1 MLGRARYDAR
11 DMKPWFALIPAVV
24 VTSILVTSLDAMPP
38 QNTAAGVSAA
48 ANCVTLGAPKPTLS
62 FTYRYSDTQGSTDYT
77 NQWTQF
83 SATGSQLVT
92 TRANGR
98 STYISKHSV
107 ANDLFVLE
115 SSVASGT
122 DPGGAFN
129 NTMTYTPGAIGD
141 PAYKACEGRTWPIHS
156 VKATSA
162 SSRGTFSTNTDPG
175 TLTIVKLHDSVTVPA
190 GTFDTVHYR
199 KTMGKVIDEFWKSI
213 EHGVTV
219 KRNSAQPGAIATEIL
234 IAIK

>member
-1 MLGRARYDAR
+1 MMPR
-11 DMKPWFALIPAVV
+11 DMKPLIAAIPAVLLTTV
-24 VTSILVTSLDAMPP
+24 LVTSLDAMPP
-38 QNTAAGVSAA
+38 QNSAAG
-48 ANCVTLGAPKPTLS
+48 ANCVALGAPKPALS
-62 FTYRYSDTQGSTDYT
+62 FTYRYTDTQGSTEYT
-77 NQWTQF
+77 NQWKQF

-98 STYISKHSV
+98 STYVSKHTV

-141 PAYKACEGRTWPIHS
+141 PAYKACEGQTWPIPV
-156 VKATSA
+156 VKATS
-162 SSRGTFSTNTDPG
+162 SSARGSFSTNTDPG
-175 TLTIVKLHDSVTVPA
+175 TLTIVKVHESVTVPA
-190 GTFDTVHYR
+190 GTFDTVRYR

-219 KRNSAQPGAIATEIL
+219 KRNSAQPGAVATEIL

>member
-1 MLGRARYDAR
+1 MLAHGMMPG
-11 DMKPWFALIPAVV
+11 DMKPWIAATSVILLA
-24 VTSILVTSLDAMPP
+24 SILVTRLQAVPA
-38 QNTAAGVSAA
+38 QNSAAG
-48 ANCVTLGAPKPTLS
+48 ANCVALGAPKPALS
-62 FTYRYSDTQGSTDYT
+62 YTYRYTDTQGSTEYT
-77 NQWTQF
+77 NQWKQF
-83 SATGSQLVT
+83 SATGSQLLT

-98 STYISKHSV
+98 STYVSKHSV

-129 NTMTYTPGAIGD
+129 NSMTYSPGAIGD
-141 PAYKACEGRTWPIHS
+141 PAYKACEGQTWSIPA

-162 SSRGTFSTNTDPG
+162 SAQGSFSTTTDPG
-175 TLTIVKLHDSVTVPA
+175 TLTIVKVHESVTVPA
-190 GTFDTVHYR
+190 GTFDTVRYR

-219 KRNSAQPGAIATEIL
+219 KRNSAQPGGIATEIL